1 MEFSNK
7 NKKKKNNSK
16 NNSSHSSGNN
26 SNISDENKN
35 SLNNSGNI
43 NIEKNTNNNIN
54 IESSN
59 QNKQP
64 SSSDASKEKLNQLKN
79 LKYIFPF
86 LNEGQYPG
94 KNEDKTIKKYSIS
107 EYNDIVSSINKNK
120 SPLNKNK
127 YEEDILEGKVNIIDK
142 VIQKHMPSSN
152 DSKVISIHPGLTS
165 LSLKIDKNF
174 NMMNDIGY
182 RLPNLIEL
190 NLQGSE
196 IESIMDIGT
205 SFNKLEKLNVSG
217 CGLTD
222 LSGIICFQNL
232 KELNASNNKITDLID
247 IEMCEELKVIDLSN
261 NLLTDDN
268 NLLFLNSCPNLQKVI
283 LTGNKFSSFNRDL
296 LDKNIQLI
304 IKYIYNN

>member
-1 MEFSNK
+1 MQISNK
-7 NKKKKNNSK
+7 PKKKKNDSK
-16 NNSSHSSGNN
+16 NNSSHSSSNN
-26 SNISDENKN
+26 SNNSDENKN
-35 SLNNSGNI
+35 ILNNSGNE
-43 NIEKNTNNNIN
+43 NKEKNTNNNIIN
-54 IESSN
+54 NPQIQKP
-59 QNKQP
+59 QNTNE
-64 SSSDASKEKLNQLKN
+64 SKEKLNPLKN

-86 LNEGQYPG
+86 LNEELNQKDDNNKS
-94 KNEDKTIKKYSIS
+94 KNYSIS
-107 EYNDIVSSINKNK
+107 EYNKIVSSINKNK
-120 SPLNKNK
+120 SPTNTNK
-127 YEEDILEGKVNIIDK
+127 YEEEILEGKINIIDK
-142 VIQKHMPSSN
+142 VIQKYMPVSN

-205 SFNKLEKLNVSG
+205 SFNKLEKLNVSN

-232 KELNASNNKITDLID
+232 RELNAANNKITDLID
-247 IEMCEELKVIDLSN
+247 IEMCEELKIIDLSN
-261 NLLTDDN
+261 NLITDEN

-283 LTGNKFSSFNRDL
+283 LTGNKFKSLNREL
-296 LDKNIQLI
+296 LDKNIQLVI
-304 IKYIYNN
+304 

>member
-1 MEFSNK
+1 MQKSNK
-7 NKKKKNNSK
+7 TKKKKNDSK
-16 NNSSHSSGNN
+16 NNSSHSSSNN

-43 NIEKNTNNNIN
+43 NKEKNVNNNLN
-54 IESSN
+54 IESAS
-59 QNKQP
+59 QNKINISYNSQ
-64 SSSDASKEKLNQLKN
+64 EKLNQLKN

-86 LNEGQYPG
+86 LSEGQIDI
-94 KNEDKTIKKYSIS
+94 KCDNDKINNYSKS
-107 EYNDIVSSINKNK
+107 EYSNIVTSINKNKSSINKNK
-120 SPLNKNK
+120 D
-127 YEEDILEGKVNIIDK
+127 EDEILEGKINIIDK
-142 VIQKHMPSSN
+142 VIQKHLPVSN
-152 DSKVISIHPGLTS
+152 DSKVITINPGLTS
-165 LSLKIDKNF
+165 LSLMIDKNF

-190 NLQGSE
+190 NLQGSN

-222 LSGIICFQNL
+222 LSGIICFRNL
-232 KELNASNNKITDLID
+232 KELNASNNKITDLLD

-261 NLLTDDN
+261 NLISDEN
-268 NLLFLNSCPNLQKVI
+268 NLLFLNSCPNLRKVI
-283 LTGNKFSSFNRDL
+283 LTGNKLKTFNRDL

-304 IKYIYNN
+304 I

>member
-1 MEFSNK
+1 MQKSIK
-7 NKKKKNNSK
+7 TKKKKNDSK
-16 NNSSHSSGNN
+16 NNSSHSSSNNSHN

-35 SLNNSGNI
+35 SLNNSGN
-43 NIEKNTNNNIN
+43 NNKEKNINNNIN
-54 IESSN
+54 QNIQIQENKQQN
-59 QNKQP
+59 QN
-64 SSSDASKEKLNQLKN
+64 EVKLNQLKN

-86 LNEGQYPG
+86 LNEGLNQKDDD
-94 KNEDKTIKKYSIS
+94 KNKNYSIS
-107 EYNDIVSSINKNK
+107 EYNKIVSSINKNK
-120 SPLNKNK
+120 SLTTTNK
-127 YEEDILEGKVNIIDK
+127 YEEGILEGKINIIDK
-142 VIQKHMPSSN
+142 VIQKHMPVSN
-152 DSKVISIHPGLTS
+152 DSKVISIHPSLTS

-247 IEMCEELKVIDLSN
+247 IEMCEELKIIDLSN
-261 NLLTDDN
+261 NLITDEN

-283 LTGNKFSSFNRDL
+283 LTGNKLKTFNKEI

-304 IKYIYNN
+304 I

>member
-1 MEFSNK
+1 MQKSIK
-7 NKKKKNNSK
+7 TKKKKNDSK
-16 NNSSHSSGNN
+16 NNSSHSSSNNSHN

-35 SLNNSGNI
+35 SLNNSGN
-43 NIEKNTNNNIN
+43 NNKEKNINNNIN
-54 IESSN
+54 RNIQIQENKQQN
-59 QNKQP
+59 QN
-64 SSSDASKEKLNQLKN
+64 EVKLNQLKN

-86 LNEGQYPG
+86 LNEGLNQKDDD
-94 KNEDKTIKKYSIS
+94 KNKNYSIS
-107 EYNDIVSSINKNK
+107 EYNKIVSSINKNK
-120 SPLNKNK
+120 SLTTTNK
-127 YEEDILEGKVNIIDK
+127 YEEGILEGKINIIDK
-142 VIQKHMPSSN
+142 VIQKHMPVSN

-247 IEMCEELKVIDLSN
+247 IEMCEELKIIDLSN
-261 NLLTDDN
+261 NLITDEN

-283 LTGNKFSSFNRDL
+283 LTGNKLKTFNKEI

-304 IKYIYNN
+304 I

>member
-1 MEFSNK
+1 MQKSIK
-7 NKKKKNNSK
+7 TKKKKNDSK
-16 NNSSHSSGNN
+16 NNSSHSSSNNSHN
-26 SNISDENKN
+26 SNISNENKN
-35 SLNNSGNI
+35 SLNNSGN
-43 NIEKNTNNNIN
+43 NNKEKNINNNIN
-54 IESSN
+54 QNIQIQENKQQN
-59 QNKQP
+59 QN
-64 SSSDASKEKLNQLKN
+64 EVKLNQLKN

-86 LNEGQYPG
+86 LNEGLNQKDDD
-94 KNEDKTIKKYSIS
+94 KNKNYSIS
-107 EYNDIVSSINKNK
+107 EYNKIVSSINKNK
-120 SPLNKNK
+120 SLTTTNK
-127 YEEDILEGKVNIIDK
+127 YEEGILEGKINIIDK
-142 VIQKHMPSSN
+142 VIQKHMPVSN

-247 IEMCEELKVIDLSN
+247 IEMCEELKIIDLSN
-261 NLLTDDN
+261 NLITDEN

-283 LTGNKFSSFNRDL
+283 LTGNKLKTFNKEI
-296 LDKNIQLI
+296 LDKNIQLTI
-304 IKYIYNN
+304 

>member
-1 MEFSNK
+1 MQISNK
-7 NKKKKNNSK
+7 PKKKKNDSK
-16 NNSSHSSGNN
+16 NNSSHSSSNN
-26 SNISDENKN
+26 SNNSDENKN
-35 SLNNSGNI
+35 SLNNSGNA
-43 NIEKNTNNNIN
+43 NKEKNTNNNIN
-54 IESSN
+54 NNPQIQKQ
-59 QNKQP
+59 QNTNE
-64 SSSDASKEKLNQLKN
+64 SKEKLNQLKN

-86 LNEGQYPG
+86 LNEELNQKDDNNKS
-94 KNEDKTIKKYSIS
+94 KNYSIS
-107 EYNDIVSSINKNK
+107 EYNKIVSSINKNK
-120 SPLNKNK
+120 SPTNTNK
-127 YEEDILEGKVNIIDK
+127 YEEEILEGKINIIDK
-142 VIQKHMPSSN
+142 VIQKYMPVSN

-205 SFNKLEKLNVSG
+205 SFNKLEKLNVSN

-232 KELNASNNKITDLID
+232 RELNAANNKITDLID
-247 IEMCEELKVIDLSN
+247 IEMCEELKIIDLSN
-261 NLLTDDN
+261 NLITDEN

-283 LTGNKFSSFNRDL
+283 LAGNKFKSLNREL
-296 LDKNIQLI
+296 LDKNIQLVI
-304 IKYIYNN
+304 

>member
-1 MEFSNK
+1 MQKSIK
-7 NKKKKNNSK
+7 TKKKKNDSK
-16 NNSSHSSGNN
+16 NNSSHSSSNNSHN
-26 SNISDENKN
+26 SNISNENKN
-35 SLNNSGNI
+35 SLNNSGN
-43 NIEKNTNNNIN
+43 NNKEKNINNNIN
-54 IESSN
+54 QNIQIQENKQQN
-59 QNKQP
+59 QN
-64 SSSDASKEKLNQLKN
+64 EVKLNQLKN

-86 LNEGQYPG
+86 LNEGLNQKDDD
-94 KNEDKTIKKYSIS
+94 KNKNYSIS
-107 EYNDIVSSINKNK
+107 EYNKIVSSINKNK
-120 SPLNKNK
+120 SLTSTNK
-127 YEEDILEGKVNIIDK
+127 YEEGILEGKINIIDK
-142 VIQKHMPSSN
+142 VIQKHMPVSN

-247 IEMCEELKVIDLSN
+247 IEMCEELKIIDLSN
-261 NLLTDDN
+261 NLISDEN
-268 NLLFLNSCPNLQKVI
+268 NLLFLNSL
-283 LTGNKFSSFNRDL
+283 
-296 LDKNIQLI
+296 
-304 IKYIYNN
+304 

>member
-1 MEFSNK
+1 MQISNK
-7 NKKKKNNSK
+7 TKAKKKKNDSK
-16 NNSSHSSGNN
+16 NNSSHSSSNN

-35 SLNNSGNI
+35 SLNNSGN
-43 NIEKNTNNNIN
+43 NNKEKNSNNNNTNQN
-54 IESSN
+54 IPS
-59 QNKQP
+59 QNKQQ
-64 SSSDASKEKLNQLKN
+64 SANEEKLKQLKN
-79 LKYIFPF
+79 LKYLFPF
-86 LNEGQYPG
+86 LNEESENDKS
-94 KNEDKTIKKYSIS
+94 KNYSIS
-107 EYNDIVSSINKNK
+107 EYNKIVSSINKNQ
-120 SPLNKNK
+120 SPTNTNK
-127 YEEDILEGKVNIIDK
+127 YEEEILEGKINIIDK
-142 VIQKHMPSSN
+142 VIQKHMPVSN

-165 LSLKIDKNF
+165 LSLKIDKDF

-247 IEMCEELKVIDLSN
+247 IEMCEELKIIDLSN
-261 NLLTDDN
+261 NLISDEN
-268 NLLFLNSCPNLQKVI
+268 NLLFLNSCPNLKKVI
-283 LTGNKFSSFNRDL
+283 LTGNKLKTFNKDL

-304 IKYIYNN
+304 I

>member
-43 NIEKNTNNNIN
+43 NKEKSTNNNIN

-59 QNKQP
+59 QNKLP

-304 IKYIYNN
+304 I

>member
-1 MEFSNK
+1 MQKSIK
-7 NKKKKNNSK
+7 TKKKKNDSK
-16 NNSSHSSGNN
+16 NNSSHSSSNNSHN
-26 SNISDENKN
+26 SNISNENKN
-35 SLNNSGNI
+35 SLNNSGN
-43 NIEKNTNNNIN
+43 NNKEKNINNNIN
-54 IESSN
+54 QNIQIQENKQQN
-59 QNKQP
+59 QN
-64 SSSDASKEKLNQLKN
+64 EVKLNQLKN

-86 LNEGQYPG
+86 LNEGLNQKDDD
-94 KNEDKTIKKYSIS
+94 KNKNYSIS
-107 EYNDIVSSINKNK
+107 EYNKIVSSINKNK
-120 SPLNKNK
+120 SLTTTNK
-127 YEEDILEGKVNIIDK
+127 YEEGILEGKINIIDK
-142 VIQKHMPSSN
+142 VIQKHMPVSN

-247 IEMCEELKVIDLSN
+247 IEMCEELKIIDLSN
-261 NLLTDDN
+261 NLITDEN

-283 LTGNKFSSFNRDL
+283 LTGNKLKTFNKEI

-304 IKYIYNN
+304 I